1 MLDINNK
8 EMLEKYSSAITLSDM
23 EIFIFPEIM
32 YSVVLSNIMSDIIW
46 EWKKDPWFKNIDK
59 MNSYRKILR
68 IKQYIMDNF
77 VFNLD
82 LDTWGLT
89 TKEKELDR
97 FNNFIDLDILSRSN
111 ALFGYEGDKYY
122 FDIDIRQ
129 HFGLDKYDGNIIPY
143 WKTETIEAMQAFRYK
158 EGYNIGAGECVSF
171 ATLYAAALF
180 VIGEIPLEDIFLL
193 GTPLHSQNFVMVN
206 DGIVTNNRRIVTKN
220 MWFNGTEM
228 SFKAKRA
235 IQNENVTFIT
245 NNTGYIHIAYDNMT
259 IEKESYKVFE
269 KTLIE
274 FLKIDVNFEI
284 LANFLRQ
291 NVDLQKYFQFKCDY
305 NGKSRYIK
313 AEDLYNYENNSI
325 IKLGQS
331 NQCELIKSIDEDNF
345 YVTEIKSRTNLS
357 DLDIF
362 FKNNKIN
369 LKKESDLN
377 LLKSQFTF
385 ENVDEIMEKL
395 VEFCEIVPSL
405 PNLSEKKYV
414 ESKKID
420 IKIGMTREEI
430 INYLESIREENITA
444 DLAFYAFRDMSKV
457 DYTPFI
463 KANFERNPVSIDRTN
478 HLDINNIYEML
489 NNMENMS
496 IYKEEYRLA
505 QADEVYNFYRGDGF
519 EKLLFLL
526 NVALNRDNNIKYN
539 ISLNGDI
546 VTLDI
551 ENQGKYEFKT
561 AKKIDFEKFNNI
573 K

>member
-274 FLKIDVNFEI
+274 FLKIDINFEI

-313 AEDLYNYENNSI
+313 AEDLYNYE
-325 IKLGQS
+325 
-331 NQCELIKSIDEDNF
+331 
-345 YVTEIKSRTNLS
+345 
-357 DLDIF
+357 
-362 FKNNKIN
+362 
-369 LKKESDLN
+369 KK
-377 LLKSQFTF
+377 
-385 ENVDEIMEKL
+385 
-395 VEFCEIVPSL
+395 
-405 PNLSEKKYV
+405 
-414 ESKKID
+414 
-420 IKIGMTREEI
+420 
-430 INYLESIREENITA
+430 
-444 DLAFYAFRDMSKV
+444 
-457 DYTPFI
+457 
-463 KANFERNPVSIDRTN
+463 
-478 HLDINNIYEML
+478 
-489 NNMENMS
+489 
-496 IYKEEYRLA
+496 
-505 QADEVYNFYRGDGF
+505 
-519 EKLLFLL
+519 
-526 NVALNRDNNIKYN
+526 
-539 ISLNGDI
+539 
-546 VTLDI
+546 
-551 ENQGKYEFKT
+551 
-561 AKKIDFEKFNNI
+561 
-573 K
+573 